1 MKTYKTKCYTCS
13 KEWHIY
19 SDNGLSGTLVC
30 SDIYNAN
37 SKNGQ
42 KCEGK

>member
-1 MKTYKTKCYTCS
+1 MKVYKTKCYTCS
-13 KEWHIY
+13 KEWSIY
-19 SDNGLSGTLVC
+19 SDHKLNATLVC

-42 KCEGK
+42 KCISK